1 MPEPGPIVGTSPIR
15 KEGLAKVTG
24 RAQYVDDITLP
35 GIWYGAT
42 VRSTIA
48 RGRITSITFDPAI
61 DWSQFTI
68 VTAADIPGEN
78 TIVHLTKDHPCLAAE
93 FINHPA
99 EPILLLA
106 HPDKTVLHA
115 AVEAVHI
122 AYEELPGVFSI
133 EDSEAG
139 AAGDPAKVIW
149 HGDDPK
155 HQGPRQS
162 SIAGVAHHSPNTF
175 KTFLMQKSSPEEIRA
190 AFAAADFIVEE
201 EYRTGAQEQLYI
213 ENNGVI
219 AEVFRAPDATLD
231 SVTVSGSM
239 QCPFYLVHALEL
251 VFNLPAEKCR
261 VIQTETGGAFG
272 GKEDFPSVIGSHAAL
287 LAFKSG
293 HPVKICYDRAEDL
306 IVTTKR
312 HPSRT
317 RHRTAVSRDGK
328 LLAGEIEIAIDGGA
342 YATLSPVVL
351 SRATIHAPGPYNWPH
366 ITVRAKAMATNV
378 APHGAFRGF
387 GAPQSLFALERH
399 MDKIAHT
406 IGLSPEEFRRR
417 NFLSTGMHTATG
429 QHLSD
434 PVDMQGLLT
443 RALKE
448 SNYHAKRAEFDHTN
462 PTSTIKRGIGFAA
475 FMHGSGF
482 TGSGERR
489 LNSLVQIDI
498 TAEGHPRILVSS
510 TEFGQGTNTILCQVA
525 AQALRIPYEEVLIAQ
540 PDTSLVPNS
549 GPTVASRTAM
559 IVGKLVESASES
571 LLATLGLSSPSDPL
585 SSSTA
590 TLSSRSAPSLSSR
603 SAPLLSSSRS
613 APLLSSRSAPLL
625 SSRSAAEGSASS
637 PATDLPAYTP
647 ADFKRAALA
656 YLAEHGSLI
665 AEARYEAPGNIF
677 WDDDQYKGDAYPTY
691 AWAVYV
697 AEVTVDTLTYIAE
710 VKDFHA
716 LQEVGKV
723 IHPILAAGQI
733 EGGIAQGIGYALYE
747 KCVYVDG
754 LMRNNQMTN
763 YIMPTSAD
771 LPPIHV
777 YFEETPSIHGPSG
790 AKGIGEL
797 PMDGPAPAILNAIEH
812 ATGIAFTEIPLLPE
826 DIFERMTRT
835 PVGTPGGGTEDLN
848 PAIDRDTRVEAT
860 A

>member
-24 RAQYVDDITLP
+24 RAQYVDDITVP
-35 GIWYGAT
+35 GMWYGAT

-48 RGRITSITFDPAI
+48 RGRITSIVYDPAI
-61 DWSQFTI
+61 DWSEFTI

-78 TIVHLTKDHPCLAAE
+78 TIVHLVKDHPCLAAE

-106 HPDKTVLHA
+106 HPDKAALHA

-122 AYEELPGVFSI
+122 TYEEFPGVFSI
-133 EDSEAG
+133 EESEAG
-139 AAGDPAKVIW
+139 AAGDQSQVIW
-149 HGDDPK
+149 RGDDPK
-155 HQGPRQS
+155 HH
-162 SIAGVAHHSPNTF
+162 AANTF
-175 KTFLMQKSSPEEIRA
+175 KTFLMQTGEDPAVHESAVAA

-213 ENNGVI
+213 ENNGII
-219 AEVFRAPDATLD
+219 AEAFRARDGSLE
-231 SVTVSGSM
+231 SVTVSGCM
-239 QCPFYLVHALEL
+239 QCPYYVVHALEL

-287 LAFKSG
+287 LAMKSG
-293 HPVKICYDRAEDL
+293 HPVKLCYDRAEDL
-306 IVTTKR
+306 IATTKR

-328 LLAGEIEIAIDGGA
+328 LLAGEIEVVIDGGA
-342 YATLSPVVL
+342 YVTLSPVVL
-351 SRATIHAPGPYNWPH
+351 SRATIHAPGPYHWPH
-366 ITVRAKAMATNV
+366 LTVRAKAMATNV

-387 GAPQSLFALERH
+387 GAPQTLFALERH
-399 MDKIAHT
+399 MDKIART
-406 IGLSPEEFRRR
+406 IGLTPEELRRR

-434 PVDMQGLLT
+434 PVDMQHLLT
-443 RALKE
+443 RALNE
-448 SNYHAKRAEFDHTN
+448 SNYHAKCAEFERTN
-462 PTSTIKRGIGFAA
+462 PTSTIKRGMGFAA

-489 LNSLVQIDI
+489 LNSLVKIEL
-498 TAEGHPRILVSS
+498 TAEGRPNILVSS
-510 TEFGQGTNTILCQVA
+510 TEFGQGTNTILAQVC
-525 AQALRIPYEEVLIAQ
+525 AQTLRIPYEEVLVAQ
-540 PDTSLVPNS
+540 PDTKYVPNS

-559 IVGKLVESASES
+559 IVGKLVERASES
-571 LLATLGLSSPSDPL
+571 MLATLAPYL
-585 SSSTA
+585 A
-590 TLSSRSAPSLSSR
+590 NSAQIADFDYSV
-603 SAPLLSSSRS
+603 AC
-613 APLLSSRSAPLL
+613 
-625 SSRSAAEGSASS
+625 EV
-637 PATDLPAYTP
+637 PANYTP
-647 ADFKRAALA
+647 ADFKRAARD
-656 YLAEHGSLI
+656 YLAQHGTLV

-677 WDDDQYKGDAYPTY
+677 WDDDQYRGDAYPTY

-697 AEVTVDTLTYIAE
+697 AEVAVDTLTYSVE
-710 VKDFHA
+710 VKDFYA

-723 IHPILAAGQI
+723 IHPVLAKGQI
-733 EGGIAQGIGYALYE
+733 EGGVAQGIGYALYE
-747 KCVYVDG
+747 KCEYKDG

-777 YFEETPSIHGPSG
+777 HFEETPSIHGPQG

-812 ATGIAFTEIPLLPE
+812 ATGTAFTEVPLLPE

-835 PVGTPGGGTEDLN
+835 PASGSEDLN
-848 PAIDRDTRVEAT
+848 PAIDRDTRTETEVPA
-860 A
+860 

>member
-24 RAQYVDDITLP
+24 RAQYVDDITVP
-35 GIWYGAT
+35 DMWHGAT

-48 RGRITSITFDPAI
+48 RGRITSITYDPAI

-68 VTAADIPGEN
+68 VTAADIPGKN
-78 TIVHLTKDHPCLAAE
+78 TIIHLTEDHPCLAAE
-93 FINHPA
+93 YINHPT

-106 HPDKTVLHA
+106 HPEKSALLA
-115 AVEAVHI
+115 ALAAI
-122 AYEELPGVFSI
+122 QITYEEYPGVFTI
-133 EDSEAG
+133 EDSERG
-139 AAGDPAKVIW
+139 AAGDDSKVIW
-149 HGDDPK
+149 RGDHPT
-155 HQGPRQS
+155 
-162 SIAGVAHHSPNTF
+162 HHSPNTF
-175 KTFLMQKSSPEEIRA
+175 KTFLMQKSTPEEVAA
-190 AFAAADFIVEE
+190 AFAAADFIVEG

-219 AEVFRAPDATLD
+219 AQAHLHPDGTLD
-231 SVTVSGSM
+231 SVTVAGSM
-239 QCPFYLVHALEL
+239 QCPYYLVHALEL

-287 LAFKSG
+287 LALKSG

-306 IVTTKR
+306 IGTTKR

-328 LLAGEIEIAIDGGA
+328 LLAGEIDIALDGGA
-342 YATLSPVVL
+342 YVTLSPVVL
-351 SRATIHAPGPYNWPH
+351 SRATIHAPGPYHWPH
-366 ITVRAKAMATNV
+366 LTVRAKALATNI

-406 IGLSPEEFRRR
+406 VGLTPEEFRRR

-434 PVDMQGLLT
+434 PVDMDGLLT
-443 RALKE
+443 RALRE
-448 SNYHAKRAEFDHTN
+448 SNYHARRAEFDATN

-489 LNSLVQIDI
+489 LNSLVKIEL
-498 TAEGHPRILVSS
+498 TPEGRPNILVSS
-510 TEFGQGTNTILCQVA
+510 TEFGQGTNTILAQVC
-525 AQALRIPYEEVLIAQ
+525 AQTLRIPYDEVLVQQ
-540 PDTSLVPNS
+540 PDTSIVPNS

-559 IVGKLVESASES
+559 IIGKLIERASES
-571 LLATLGLSSPSDPL
+571 LLATL
-585 SSSTA
+585 
-590 TLSSRSAPSLSSR
+590 APYLANSKQVADFDYSV
-603 SAPLLSSSRS
+603 AC
-613 APLLSSRSAPLL
+613 
-625 SSRSAAEGSASS
+625 EV
-637 PATDLPAYTP
+637 PANYTP
-647 ADFKRAALA
+647 ADFKRAAQA
-656 YLAEHGSLI
+656 YLRDHATLVAS
-665 AEARYEAPGNIF
+665 ARYEAPGNIF

-697 AEVTVDTLTYIAE
+697 AEVAVDTLTYSAT
-710 VKDFHA
+710 VTDFHA

-723 IHPILAAGQI
+723 IHPVLAKGQI
-733 EGGIAQGIGYALYE
+733 EGGVAQGIGYALYE

-771 LPPIHV
+771 VPPIHV
-777 YFEETPSIHGPSG
+777 HFEETPSIHGPQG

-826 DIFERMTRT
+826 DIFEKMTAGSEAVILSAAKNPRISSTNSGGSEDLTPTDLDTRT
-835 PVGTPGGGTEDLN
+835 ETEV
-848 PAIDRDTRVEAT
+848 PA
-860 A
+860 

>member
-1 MPEPGPIVGTSPIR
+1 MPESGPIVGTSPIR

-24 RAQYVDDITLP
+24 RARYVDDITLA
-35 GIWYGAT
+35 GMWYGAT

-48 RGRITSITFDPAI
+48 RGRITSITYDPAI

-78 TIVHLTKDHPCLAAE
+78 TIIHLTKDHPCLASE
-93 FINHPA
+93 NINHPA

-106 HPDKTVLHA
+106 HPDKNVLHA

-122 AYEELPGVFSI
+122 TYEELPGVFTI

-139 AAGDPAKVIW
+139 AAGDTGKVVW
-149 HGDDPK
+149 DHRGHG
-155 HQGPRQS
+155 G
-162 SIAGVAHHSPNTF
+162 SPNTF
-175 KTFLMQKSSPEEIRA
+175 KTFLMQKGADPLSDPALQAVFRS
-190 AFAAADFIVEE
+190 ADFIVEG

-219 AEVFRAPDATLD
+219 AEAFWATDGSLD

-239 QCPFYLVHALEL
+239 QCPYYLVHALEL

-261 VIQTETGGAFG
+261 VIQTVTGGAFG

-287 LAFKSG
+287 LAMKSG

-306 IVTTKR
+306 IATTKR

-328 LLAGEIEIAIDGGA
+328 LLGGEIEVAIDGGA
-342 YATLSPVVL
+342 YATLSAVVL
-351 SRATIHAPGPYNWPH
+351 SRATIHAPGPYHWPH
-366 ITVRAKAMATNV
+366 LTVRAKAMATNI

-399 MDKIAHT
+399 MDKIAKV
-406 IGLSPEEFRRR
+406 IGLSPEELRRR
-417 NFLSTGMHTATG
+417 NFLATGDHTATG

-443 RALKE
+443 RALHE
-448 SNYHAKRAEFDHTN
+448 SNYHAKRTEFDRTN

-489 LNSLVQIDI
+489 LNSLVKIKI
-498 TAEGHPRILVSS
+498 TPEGRPRILVSS
-510 TEFGQGTNTILCQVA
+510 TEFGQGTNTILSQVC
-525 AQALRIPYEEVLIAQ
+525 AQTLGIPYEEVLVAQ
-540 PDTSLVPNS
+540 PDTSVVPNS

-559 IVGKLVESASES
+559 IVGKLVERASES
-571 LLATLGLSSPSDPL
+571 LLATLGLPSQ
-585 SSSTA
+585 
-590 TLSSRSAPSLSSR
+590 
-603 SAPLLSSSRS
+603 SAPLLSSHS
-613 APLLSSRSAPLL
+613 APMF
-625 SSRSAAEGSASS
+625 SSRSAAEGSAS
-637 PATDLPAYTP
+637 PLDETP
-647 ADFKRAALA
+647 NYKADQFRTAALG
-656 YLAEHGSLI
+656 YLAAHGSLI

-723 IHPILAAGQI
+723 IHPILAKGQI
-733 EGGIAQGIGYALYE
+733 EGGVAQGIGYALYE

-777 YFEETPSIHGPSG
+777 HFEETPSIHGPQG

-835 PVGTPGGGTEDLN
+835 PAGADEGGGTEDLN